1 MSADRSRS
9 RSARGGAAIEQFEWF
24 AGEAERL
31 LGDTIASRQRGR
43 LLTDPEPVGICAAF
57 TAWNFP
63 VAYAEA
69 PFGGVDHSGM
79 GREGGR

>member
-1 MSADRSRS
+1 MVRGRGRAAVRRHDRLAQGR
-9 RSARGGAAIEQFEWF
+9 
-24 AGEAERL
+24 RL
-31 LGDTIASRQRGR
+31 LIE
-43 LLTDPEPVGICAAF
+43 PEPVGTCAAV

-79 GREGGR
+79 GREGGHEAIRDYQNVKLTHMMWS